1 MLKVREITTASGK
14 TGIQVVKRK
23 NQKTCIVKH
32 IGSAKNSEE
41 KKKLIE
47 LAYSFIISYERL
59 TPLFPEHLGLFKEKY
74 NLVAVENLTFTR
86 VYRLFAYEF
95 LSYFYD
101 LNGYKE
107 IDNEFLKDLSIIRVI
122 EPSSKLKSI
131 KLIEEYF
138 GKKYSVISIY
148 KRLQRIV
155 SFSSGIQSKAV
166 SYAKKYLNFNFTIVF
181 YDVTTLYFET
191 DKDDKLRKYGYSKD
205 GKSAQPQI
213 LIALVV
219 NEDGYPVA
227 VEMFEGNKFEGH
239 TIIPSILKFKNKY
252 RVKNLT
258 VVADA
263 AMLSVDNIN
272 DLKKHKIHYIV
283 AARLSSLSKEFT
295 EEMVKKLNREE
306 GTYFRKEMDNG
317 ILICSYSKRRA
328 AKDRKDRLKQIT
340 KAKKY
345 LDHSK
350 TILRKPRFLAEVKKS
365 SYTLNEELIKK
376 DELMDGI
383 KGYYTSLKDIKEEII
398 IQRYKDLWRIEKA
411 FRIAKSDLLARPIF
425 HFKRQNIKA
434 HILIVF
440 VSLCISKSIEL
451 LSGYSIQKVKEEIL
465 KILDIEFTDKITGKT
480 FIRRM
485 DTSKNTMFHFFDELK
500 TKHVLKV

>member
-1 MLKVREITTASGK
+1 MLKVREITTSSGK
-14 TGIQVVKRK
+14 TAIQVVKRE
-23 NQKTCIVKH
+23 NQKTFIVKH

-47 LAYSFIISYERL
+47 LANSFIISYEHL
-59 TPLFPEHLGLFKEKY
+59 TPLFPEYLGLVKDKY

-95 LSYFYD
+95 LSYFYE
-101 LNGYKE
+101 LNGFSKIE
-107 IDNEFLKDLSIIRVI
+107 SKFLQDLSIIRI
-122 EPSSKLKSI
+122 LEPVSKLKSI
-131 KLIEEYF
+131 QLIEEYF
-138 GKKYSVISIY
+138 GKKYSSISIY
-148 KRLQRIV
+148 KRLREVV
-155 SFSSGIQSKAV
+155 SFSLSIQSKAV

-191 DKDDKLRKYGYSKD
+191 DKNDKFRKFGYSKD

-239 TIIPSILKFKNKY
+239 TILPSIIKFKNRY
-252 RVKNLT
+252 GIKNLT

-263 AMLSVDNIN
+263 AMLSVDNLN
-272 DLKKHKIHYIV
+272 ELKKYNVNYIV
-283 AARLSSLSKEFT
+283 AARLSNLSKEFT
-295 EEMVKKLNREE
+295 EEMVKRLNRKEDV
-306 GTYFRKEMDNG
+306 YFRKETDNG

-328 AKDRKDRLKQIT
+328 VKDRKDRLKQIA

-345 LDHSK
+345 LESSK
-350 TILRKPRFLAEVKKS
+350 TILRKPRFLTEVKES
-365 SYTLNEELIKK
+365 SYALNEELIKK

-383 KGYYTSLKDIKEEII
+383 KGYYTNLKDLKDELV

-425 HFKRQNIKA
+425 HFKKQNIKA

-440 VSLCISKSIEL
+440 VALCISKSIEL
-451 LSGYSIQKVKEEIL
+451 QSGLSIQKVKEEIL

-485 DTSKNTMFHFFDELK
+485 DSSRNPMFHFLEKLK

>member
-1 MLKVREITTASGK
+1 MLKVREITTSSGK
-14 TGIQVVKRK
+14 TAIQVVKRE
-23 NQKTCIVKH
+23 NQKTFIVKH

-41 KKKLIE
+41 KKKLFE
-47 LAYSFIISYERL
+47 LANSFIISYERL
-59 TPLFPEHLGLFKEKY
+59 TPLFPEYLGLVKDKY
-74 NLVAVENLTFTR
+74 NLVAVENLTFTK
-86 VYRLFAYEF
+86 VYRLFSYEF
-95 LSYFYD
+95 LSYFYE
-101 LNGYKE
+101 LNGFSKIE
-107 IDNEFLKDLSIIRVI
+107 SKFLQDLSIIRI
-122 EPSSKLKSI
+122 LEPVSKLKSI
-131 KLIEEYF
+131 QLIEEYF
-138 GKKYSVISIY
+138 GKKYSSISIY
-148 KRLQRIV
+148 KRLREVV
-155 SFSSGIQSKAV
+155 SLSSSIQNKAV

-191 DKDDKLRKYGYSKD
+191 DKDDKFRKFGYSKD

-239 TIIPSILKFKNKY
+239 TILPSIIKFKNRY
-252 RVKNLT
+252 GIKNLT

-263 AMLSVDNIN
+263 AMLSVDNLN
-272 DLKKHKIHYIV
+272 ELKKYNVNYIV
-283 AARLSSLSKEFT
+283 AARLSNLSKEFT
-295 EEMVKKLNREE
+295 EEMVKKLNRKEDV
-306 GTYFRKEMDNG
+306 YFRKETDNG

-328 AKDRKDRLKQIT
+328 IKDRKDRLKQIA

-345 LDHSK
+345 LESSK
-350 TILRKPRFLAEVKKS
+350 TILRKPRFLTEVKES
-365 SYTLNEELIKK
+365 SYALNEELIKK

-383 KGYYTSLKDIKEEII
+383 KGYYTNLKDLKDELV

-425 HFKRQNIKA
+425 HFKKQNIKA

-440 VSLCISKSIEL
+440 VALCISKSIEL
-451 LSGYSIQKVKEEIL
+451 QSGLSIQKVKEEIL

-485 DTSKNTMFHFFDELK
+485 DSSRNPMFHFLEKLK